1 MATISWPKPAS
12 EAHATAF
19 AAWPAGPAG
28 SIMPIFLRNA
38 VATDKQKEYG
48 YATPPTTS
56 SAGLVH
62 ATLCICSV
70 SDMRDGRGIRR
81 RGR

>member
-1 MATISWPKPAS
+1 
-12 EAHATAF
+12 
-19 AAWPAGPAG
+19 
-28 SIMPIFLRNA
+28 MPIFLRNA